1 MINVEGRSNSTMP
14 MRIKRKFADI
24 VPVMVGRVTL
34 RADAMAETIKKHRA
48 CVRFRGLH
56 WLTETAVTKAPA
68 KLIVPMY
75 ILAAAGKD

>member
-34 RADAMAETIKKHRA
+34 RADAMAETIRKHTA
-48 CVRFRGLH
+48 GARFRGLQ
-56 WLTETAVTKAPA
+56 WLTAITVTRAPA
-68 KLIVPMY
+68 RLTEAMY
-75 ILAAAGKD
+75 ILAAAGRD

>member
-1 MINVEGRSNSTMP
+1 MP

-48 CVRFRGLH
+48 WVRFRGLH
-56 WLTETAVTKAPA
+56 WPIATAVVRAPAALTE
-68 KLIVPMY
+68 PMY
-75 ILAAAGKD
+75 ILAALDKD

>member
-1 MINVEGRSNSTMP
+1 MIKVEGRSNSTMP

-56 WLTETAVTKAPA
+56 WLNAMAAVKAPVT
-68 KLIVPMY
+68 LTEPMY

>member
-1 MINVEGRSNSTMP
+1 

-34 RADAMAETIKKHRA
+34 RADATAETIKKHRA

-56 WLTETAVTKAPA
+56 WLTATPVVKAPIT
-68 KLIVPMY
+68 LIEPMY
-75 ILAAAGKD
+75 ALAAAGKD

>member
-1 MINVEGRSNSTMP
+1 MIKVEGKSNSTMP

-34 RADAMAETIKKHRA
+34 RADAMAETNKKHRA
-48 CVRFRGLH
+48 WVRFRGLH
-56 WLTETAVTKAPA
+56 WLSAKAVVKAPIT
-68 KLIVPMY
+68 LTEPMY

>member
-1 MINVEGRSNSTMP
+1 

-56 WLTETAVTKAPA
+56 WLTAIAVTRAPE
-68 KLIVPMY
+68 KLTEPMY
-75 ILAAAGKD
+75 ILAATGKD